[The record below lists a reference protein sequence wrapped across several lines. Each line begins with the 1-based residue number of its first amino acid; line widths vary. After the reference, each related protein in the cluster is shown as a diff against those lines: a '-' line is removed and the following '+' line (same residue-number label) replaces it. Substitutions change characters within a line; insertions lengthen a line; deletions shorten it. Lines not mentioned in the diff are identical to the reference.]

1 MANNERSREK
11 RREERLAEESKAAS
25 GDRRTR
31 LLQFA
36 AGGVFLAIIVVVVVI
51 IAVGSGGSSGG
62 DASNLVEKP
71 EVEKLL
77 SGSPQ
82 AGTTIGKKT
91 APVKLYEYGDLQCPI
106 CKEYSEEILP
116 EIIENQ
122 VKKGEANITF
132 RNFIII
138 GPQSIPAG
146 EAALAAGAQ
155 DKGWSFIET
164 WYRNQ
169 GEENSGYATD
179 EFIES
184 MAKYVGIPNMAK
196 WKQEWKGKK
205 YKKTVEST
213 TSQAQKLGFTGTPSF
228 SIEGPKSEGL
238 ELLGTP
244 GSTEAIEE
252 AIKKAS

>member
-11 RREERLAEESKAAS
+11 RREERIAEESKAAS

-36 AGGVFLAIIVVVVVI
+36 AGGVFLAVIVVVVVI
-51 IAVGSGGSSGG
+51 IAVGGGSSSGG
-62 DASNLVEKP
+62 DSANLVEKP

-77 SGSPQ
+77 GGLPQ
-82 AGTTIGKKT
+82 TGTTIGKKT
-91 APVKLYEYGDLQCPI
+91 APVKLFEYGDLQCPI

-116 EIIENQ
+116 EVIENQ
-122 VKKGEANITF
+122 VKKGEASITF

-184 MAKYVGIPNMAK
+184 MAKYVGIPDIAK
-196 WKQEWKGKK
+196 WKKEWKGKK
-205 YKKTVEST
+205 YKKQVEST

-228 SIEGPKSEGL
+228 SIEGPKSDGL

-252 AIKKAS
+252 AIEKAS

>member
-36 AGGVFLAIIVVVVVI
+36 AGGVFLAIIIVVVVI
-51 IAVGSGGSSGG
+51 IAVGGGSSSGG

-77 SGSPQ
+77 GGLPQ
-82 AGTTIGKKT
+82 SGTTIGKKT
-91 APVKLYEYGDLQCPI
+91 APVKLFEYGDLQCPI

-116 EIIENQ
+116 EVIENQ
-122 VKKGEANITF
+122 VKKGEVSITY
-132 RNFIII
+132 RDFIII

-179 EFIES
+179 EFIEN
-184 MAKYVGIPNMAK
+184 MAKYVGVPDLAK
-196 WKQEWKGKK
+196 WKEEWKSGK
-205 YKKTVEST
+205 YKKQVEAT
-213 TSQAQKLGFTGTPSF
+213 TEQAENLGFGGTPSF
-228 SIEGPKSEGL
+228 SIEGPGSNGL

-244 GSTEAIEE
+244 GSTGSIEE
-252 AIKKAS
+252 AIKQAS

>member
-11 RREERLAEESKAAS
+11 RREERLAEEAKAS
-25 GDRRTR
+25 GGERRTR

-62 DASNLVEKP
+62 DASNLVEKAQ
-71 EVEKLL
+71 VEKLL
-77 SGSPQ
+77 DGSPQ
-82 AGTTIGKKT
+82 AGTTLGKKS
-91 APVKLYEYGDLQCPI
+91 APVKLFEYGDLQCPI
-106 CKEYSEEILP
+106 CKEYSEEVLP

-122 VKKGEANITF
+122 VKKGEASITF

-155 DKGWSFIET
+155 GKGWSFIET

-213 TSQAQKLGFTGTPSF
+213 TAQAQKLGFTGTPSF

-252 AIKKAS
+252 AIKKAG

>member
-36 AGGVFLAIIVVVVVI
+36 AGGVFLAVIVIVVVI

-62 DASNLVEKP
+62 DASNLVEKAH
-71 EVEKLL
+71 VEKLL
-77 SGSPQ
+77 SGIPQ
-82 AGTTIGKKT
+82 NATVLGDPK

-122 VKKGEANITF
+122 VNKGEVSITF

-155 DKGWSFIET
+155 RKGWSFIET

-184 MAKYVGIPNMAK
+184 MAKYVGVPNLAK

-205 YKKTVEST
+205 YKKQVEKT
-213 TSQAQKLGFTGTPSF
+213 TSQARTLGFEGTPSF

-238 ELLGTP
+238 ELLNTP

-252 AIKKAS
+252 AIEKAS

>member
-11 RREERLAEESKAAS
+11 RREERLAEESKAAT

-36 AGGVFLAIIVVVVVI
+36 AGGVFLAVIIVVVVI
-51 IAVGSGGSSGG
+51 IAVGGGSSSGG

-77 SGSPQ
+77 SGSSQ
-82 AGTTIGKKT
+82 YGTTIGSKT
-91 APVKLYEYGDLQCPI
+91 APVKLYEYGDLQCPV
-106 CKEYSEEILP
+106 CKEYSEEFLP

-122 VKKGEANITF
+122 VKKGEASITF

-196 WKQEWKGKK
+196 WKKEWKSKK

-252 AIKKAS
+252 AIEKAS

>member
-36 AGGVFLAIIVVVVVI
+36 AGGVFVAIIIVVVVI

-62 DASNLVEKP
+62 DAANLVEKP

-77 SGSPQ
+77 SGSSQ
-82 AGTTIGKKT
+82 YGTTIGSKT

-122 VKKGEANITF
+122 VKKGEASITF

-213 TSQAQKLGFTGTPSF
+213 TSQAQKLGFSGTPSF